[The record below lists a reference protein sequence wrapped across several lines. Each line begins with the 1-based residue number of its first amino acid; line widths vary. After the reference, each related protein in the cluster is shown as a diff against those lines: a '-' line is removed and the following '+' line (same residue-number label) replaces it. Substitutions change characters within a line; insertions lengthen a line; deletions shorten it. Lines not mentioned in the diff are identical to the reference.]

1 MKRTFHLPIVTFI
14 LITLLVSVGCGTK
27 EVVNSQPVV
36 ENVDGLS
43 LPETDRSQSAETELR
58 DNPRKSPEAEL
69 RDNPRKSPESEHKD
83 KTRRSPEAEHKDK
96 IRRSPESE
104 HKDKVRR
111 SPEAEL
117 GDNPR
122 KSLEAEHK
130 DKIRRS
136 PEAELRDNPR
146 KSPEAEHKDKIR
158 RSPEAELRD
167 NPRISYDVELK
178 ESEQTLSANQ
188 NDVSP
193 SPELVQKIAEAEKE
207 IEKLKQELQ
216 QEVEQLTVQ
225 IPRESVLHLIPDSTI
240 GVIYCPSLLELN
252 DRINSVYAELA
263 PQAGPSP
270 ELLAQFLADTFDAG
284 FESLVELEDIGLD
297 LNNDFA
303 VFISSVEPFTLSA
316 IIHISDR
323 DAIEQ
328 IILDEAEDSEPIQY
342 KDVTYWNTP
351 DGEGSFVILD
361 DTLVF
366 SQQQEVCENVIDID
380 NEQQGSI
387 VQSLHYKS
395 FISTVMED
403 AEQVAA
409 YFNLQSIISSFA
421 EQIDEELQSSLDSMQ
436 SDPDVIAALPFIEG
450 FYDKITILLKEI
462 ISYSVSLKIDG
473 TDVVLSQFIQ
483 FSNDGKIQTEL
494 KRISSDELNLIHDLP
509 NGAFLCG
516 GVNGNPE
523 ILFDLSKSLLEVI
536 TLSSPDESE
545 DGIDDI
551 KKQFETIVQD
561 FTDLEDTFS
570 NEIGFSVSF
579 SESLIPDI
587 VLVFDLKDEQK
598 LKQYMDQKFLMQVN
612 NIIQLLHDSADD
624 PLPLSMFEESHFGNS
639 IMHNEAEIKSIVF
652 PNFGNAFIDV
662 DPDVALMMPQ
672 EWQWSYAFSKNQF
685 YFAFGGPQHIQA
697 ALDSNAK
704 IGESLAENV
713 SFQELIDKLG
723 ADSNIL
729 YGISLLTAAK
739 SIMALV
745 SNTDPNAAAALQMFT
760 GVLEGIPENFSIGY
774 ALKVRDDGIGT
785 KNLIALGDFKQLIL
799 TIATLSG
806 MDMLQ

>member
-1 MKRTFHLPIVTFI
+1 MKRIFHLPIVTFI

-36 ENVDGLS
+36 ENVDGVSLS
-43 LPETDRSQSAETELR
+43 ETERSQSAEAELRDNPRKSSEAEYKDKTRRSPEAELR

-69 RDNPRKSPESEHKD
+69 RDNPRKSPE
-83 KTRRSPEAEHKDK
+83 AELRDNPRK
-96 IRRSPESE
+96 
-104 HKDKVRR
+104 

-117 GDNPR
+117 RDNPR
-122 KSLEAEHK
+122 K
-130 DKIRRS
+130 S

-167 NPRISYDVELK
+167 NPRRSYDVELK

-225 IPRESVLHLIPDSTI
+225 IPRESVLHLIPDSTM
-240 GVIYCPSLLELN
+240 GVIYCPNLLEL
-252 DRINSVYAELA
+252 DDSINSVYAELV
-263 PQAGPSP
+263 PQAGQAP
-270 ELLAQFLADTFDAG
+270 ELLAQFLANTFGAG
-284 FESLVELEDIGLD
+284 FESLAELEDIGLD

-303 VFISSVEPFTLSA
+303 VFISSVEPPTLSA
-316 IIHISDR
+316 IIHLSDR

-328 IILDEAEDSEPIQY
+328 VILDEAEDSEPIQY
-342 KDVTYWNTP
+342 KGVTYWNTP
-351 DGEGSFVILD
+351 DGESSFVILDD

-366 SQQQEVCENVIDID
+366 SQQQEICENVIDID

-387 VQSLHYKS
+387 VQSSNYKS

-403 AEQVAA
+403 AEHVAA
-409 YFNLQSIISSFA
+409 YFNLQSIISSYA

-436 SDPDVIAALPFIEG
+436 SDPDAIAVLPFIEG
-450 FYDKITILLKEI
+450 FFDKITIFLKEI

-473 TDVVLSQFIQ
+473 TDVILSQFIQ

-551 KKQFETIVQD
+551 KKQFETIIQN

-672 EWQWSYAFSKNQF
+672 EWQWSYAFSKKQF
-685 YFAFGGPQHIQA
+685 YFAFGGPQHILA

-723 ADSNIL
+723 ADNNIL
-729 YGISLLTAAK
+729 YGISPLTVAK

-760 GVLEGIPENFSIGY
+760 GVLDGIPENFSIGY
-774 ALKVRDDGIGT
+774 ALKVRDSGIGT
-785 KNLIALGDFKQLIL
+785 KNLIALGDFKQLIQ
-799 TIATLSG
+799 TIVTLSG